1 MTFVFLMGDFFFFFN
16 QRFLLVNFFFLQW
29 GFGRKGTTKTLHFC
43 SFARRIT
50 RRTARFASFV
60 FFFLFV
66 PKSSRNNLCFRS
78 RATLCARAHTHT
90 FTLFQS
96 HRLHVKLCVSRFLLL
111 FFSLF
116 HFVRHDQIEGKE
128 DVKEKFDLLIRFLTD
143 GWRDI

>member
-1 MTFVFLMGDFFFFFN
+1 MIFSSSSINDFFLLIFFFCN
-16 QRFLLVNFFFLQW
+16 GGLVGRERRRLSIFVHLHVESHGAPQDLLHL
-29 GFGRKGTTKTLHFC
+29 
-43 SFARRIT
+43 
-50 RRTARFASFV
+50 